1 MRTAS
6 RAGPC
11 AYSRGHPLHK
21 WFDVRVEAEEV
32 VGVVLLLQ
40 CCQPLVVGA
49 VGDANPV
56 LVIAAEVIDV
66 GTTGEGLQRP
76 PEVAG
81 PRNVLVGVRC
91 VEPLRDDYGR
101 IRESAM
107 WKGRRLGVDSACSAA
122 NGLNKDPRQRGGLGS
137 RVLREDLDG
146 LVGEICQK
154 VGLSVVIRAG
164 RKPVIKDALLG
175 HIGYGA

>member
-107 WKGRRLGVDSACSAA
+107 WKGRRGVDSACSAA

-146 LVGEICQK
+146 LVGEIRQEAALGVV
-154 VGLSVVIRAG
+154 VGAG
-164 RKPVIKDALLG
+164 GKPSISQALLG
-175 HIGYGA
+175 RIR